1 MTLKQDIEAF
11 TAEPAGRLPPELLA
25 DLRKSIDEVRRSG
38 IAKRAL
44 AAGDTAPDSHCR
56 TLTADRLRSPICSGA
71 VRAYQTILS
80 EIRAAGG
87 DFIAISPQTPD
98 NSLSTAEKNALKFE
112 VLSDH
117 GNRVASQ
124 FGIAYAI
131 PEVVKKTTSMFG
143 ADIAAAAQLP
153 LTSLSE
159 DVAAVRRYI
168 ARENGPVVL
177 VGHSYGGAVITAAA
191 RTIRRSR
198 LSSTS
203 QLSCPTKVR
212 PSAKFSD
219 ALLLTR
225 KHLRCSRTRT
235 DCYGS
240 MRKRFEMQS
249 RRMRSPKSRCFLQST
264 RSRSLPRASAR
275 RLKEPP
281 GGKNPRGS

>member
-11 TAEPAGRLPPELLA
+11 TAETAGRLPPELLA

-44 AAGDTAPDSHCR
+44 AAGDTAPEF
-56 TLTADRLRSPICSGA
+56 TLPNAHGRPVALADLLRRGPLIISFYRGVWCPYCNLEL
-71 VRAYQTILS
+71 RAYQTILS

-143 ADIAAAAQLP
+143 ADIAAINGADDDRLPISATYVIGPDRLIVLASVDPDFRVRLEPADALAALRR
-153 LTSLSE
+153 LTADGAS
-159 DVAAVRRYI
+159 VRRT
-168 ARENGPVVL
+168 A
-177 VGHSYGGAVITAAA
+177 GAA
-191 RTIRRSR
+191 
-198 LSSTS
+198 
-203 QLSCPTKVR
+203 
-212 PSAKFSD
+212 
-219 ALLLTR
+219 
-225 KHLRCSRTRT
+225 
-235 DCYGS
+235 
-240 MRKRFEMQS
+240 
-249 RRMRSPKSRCFLQST
+249 
-264 RSRSLPRASAR
+264 
-275 RLKEPP
+275 
-281 GGKNPRGS
+281 

>member
-25 DLRKSIDEVRRSG
+25 DPRKSIDEVRRSG

-143 ADIAAAAQLP
+143 ADIAAINGADDDRLPISATYVIGPDRLIVLASVDPDFRVRLEPADALAALRR
-153 LTSLSE
+153 LTADGAS
-159 DVAAVRRYI
+159 VRRT
-168 ARENGPVVL
+168 A
-177 VGHSYGGAVITAAA
+177 GAA
-191 RTIRRSR
+191 
-198 LSSTS
+198 
-203 QLSCPTKVR
+203 
-212 PSAKFSD
+212 
-219 ALLLTR
+219 
-225 KHLRCSRTRT
+225 
-235 DCYGS
+235 
-240 MRKRFEMQS
+240 
-249 RRMRSPKSRCFLQST
+249 
-264 RSRSLPRASAR
+264 
-275 RLKEPP
+275 
-281 GGKNPRGS
+281 